1 MACFLVPTAEAVAVT
16 AVKKHL
22 AKQASTGE
30 ASEKSGRT
38 LILVRKLNWLT
49 NLLWGG
55 AVLLMFEHFWHGE
68 IVPYFPFLTA
78 AANPEDA
85 RQMLFEMSTVGV
97 GMAVLVTVVWAVG
110 LAVIRAT
117 ERRGVT
123 ETNPKA

>member
-30 ASEKSGRT
+30 ASEQSART
-38 LILVRKLNWLT
+38 LVLVRKLSWLT

-68 IVPYFPFLTA
+68 IVPYFPFLSA
-78 AANPEDA
+78 AADPSDA
-85 RQMLFEMSTVGV
+85 QQMLFEMGTVGV

-117 ERRGVT
+117 ERRSAT
-123 ETNPKA
+123 EMNPKA

>member
-1 MACFLVPTAEAVAVT
+1 VT

-22 AKQASTGE
+22 AHKAKTGE
-30 ASEKSGRT
+30 ASEKSERT
-38 LILVRKLNWLT
+38 LVLVRKLNWLT

-68 IVPYFPFLTA
+68 VVPYFPFLTA

-117 ERRGVT
+117 ERRGVS
-123 ETNPKA
+123 EMNPKA

>member
-30 ASEKSGRT
+30 ASEKSERT
-38 LILVRKLNWLT
+38 LVLVRKLSWLT

-68 IVPYFPFLTA
+68 IVPYFPFLSA
-78 AANPEDA
+78 AANPSDA

-117 ERRGVT
+117 ERRSAS
-123 ETNPKA
+123 ETKA

>member
-22 AKQASTGE
+22 AHKAKTGE
-30 ASEKSGRT
+30 ASEKSART
-38 LILVRKLNWLT
+38 LVLVRKLNWLT

-68 IVPYFPFLTA
+68 VVPYFPFLTA
-78 AANPEDA
+78 AANPDDA

-117 ERRGVT
+117 ERRGVS
-123 ETNPKA
+123 EMNPKA

>member
-22 AKQASTGE
+22 AHKAKTGE
-30 ASEKSGRT
+30 ASE
-38 LILVRKLNWLT
+38 ILVRKLNWLT

-68 IVPYFPFLTA
+68 VVPYFPFLTA